1 MKPSLAISIGQPLAS
16 YLSKTWSS
24 DVVVSDVNQ
33 IYGGASRQ
41 TYRVA
46 MSVDGNPKNV
56 ILRRDPATSLIDTE
70 RRHEYLTYEAVFARG
85 LPVPEPLLLEEDA
98 SVLNGAFSL
107 MAEVPGCE
115 SAPAMLAE
123 PPFQQHAEKI
133 GVRFWTL
140 LGDMAKRSPAE
151 LGVDAFMET
160 PEHPAAHELAYW
172 ANVIR
177 TDALHPQPIAEAAIR
192 WLERNL
198 PAPSTRLTLVHGDYR
213 SGNFLY
219 SEDGDI
225 RAILDWEMAHIGDPL
240 EDLAWSLDPLWGNE
254 PHIAGNLL
262 PRQQA
267 ADIWRGASDQ
277 PIDTEAFRWWQVFAS
292 LKGLAIW
299 LSSAED
305 FHNGASKEAI
315 LALAGWVMTDR
326 QNRILLDRISPCPTG
341 NWAEPLL

>member
-1 MKPSLAISIGQPLAS
+1 MTTTLEHSIGQPLAT
-16 YLSKTWSS
+16 YLSKAWSA
-24 DVVVSDVNQ
+24 DVRVSGVSQ

-41 TYRVA
+41 TYRIA
-46 MSVDGNPKNV
+46 LAINDQTRNI

-70 RRHEYLTYEAVFARG
+70 RRHEYLTYQAVYSTEI
-85 LPVPEPLLLEEDA
+85 PVPEPLLLEEDP
-98 SVLNGAFSL
+98 SVIDGAFSL
-107 MAEVPGCE
+107 MAEIPDCE

-123 PPFQQHAEKI
+123 PPYRVHAEKI
-133 GVRFWTL
+133 GTRFWSL
-140 LGDMAKRSPAE
+140 LGGLAKHTPQG
-151 LGVDAFMET
+151 LGVDQFMDT

-198 PAPSTRLTLVHGDYR
+198 PEPSARVALVHGDYR

-219 SEDGDI
+219 SKKGEIQGV
-225 RAILDWEMAHIGDPL
+225 LDWEMAHIGDPL

-262 PRQQA
+262 PRQKA
-267 ADIWRGASDQ
+267 VDIWRQASGLPVDQ
-277 PIDTEAFRWWQVFAS
+277 DEFRWWQVFAS

-305 FHNGASKEAI
+305 FHNGTSKEAI

-326 QNRILLDRISPCPTG
+326 QNRILLDRISPTPSG

>member
-1 MKPSLAISIGQPLAS
+1 MTTSLQDDIGQPLAA
-16 YLSKTWSS
+16 YLSQAWSRDIAVREIS
-24 DVVVSDVNQ
+24 Q

-41 TYRVA
+41 TYRVTLA
-46 MSVDGNPKNV
+46 ENGESRNV

-70 RRHEYLTYEAVFARG
+70 RRHEYLTYKAVFDTDI
-85 LPVPEPLLLEEDA
+85 PVPEPLLLEEDDA
-98 SVLNGAFSL
+98 VIGGAFSL
-107 MAEVPGCE
+107 MAEIPGCE

-123 PPFQQHAEKI
+123 PPYREHAEKI
-133 GVRFWTL
+133 GTRFWSL
-140 LGDMAKRSPAE
+140 LGGLAKRTPAG
-151 LGVDAFMET
+151 LGVDGFMTT

-177 TDALHPQPIAEAAIR
+177 TDALHPQPIAEATMR

-198 PAPSTRLTLVHGDYR
+198 PAPSTHLTLVHGDYR

-219 SEDGDI
+219 SSNGDI
-225 RAILDWEMAHIGDPL
+225 RGILDWEMAHIGDPL

-267 ADIWRGASDQ
+267 VEIWCQASGLSVNRED
-277 PIDTEAFRWWQVFAS
+277 FRWWQVFAS

-326 QNRILLDRISPCPTG
+326 QNRILLDRISPVASG
-341 NWAEPLL
+341 KWAEPLL